1 MDEAIGLSIKSNIA
15 TVEQNIQLAQKHRA
29 LLTGK
34 TVVPVK
40 LIVVTKNHTTAEMQ
54 QAIDCGL
61 TAVGENRV
69 QEALAKHDVF
79 QGQLEYHLLGHLQ
92 TNKVKQAV
100 PLFDLIHSVD
110 SEKLAK
116 QINQVAG
123 DLNKIQQV
131 LIEVNVAGEATKFG
145 VSLSDTVDFVRCVSE
160 LPHIAVAG
168 LMTIAPHYDD
178 PEETRS
184 LFHCLYE
191 KFIALKQVCLPNC
204 TMQWLSMGMT
214 NDYSVAIEEGAN
226 MVRVGTAIFG
236 ARNYD
241 IELTR
246 R

>member
-1 MDEAIGLSIKSNIA
+1 MSIKCNIA
-15 TVEQNIQLAQKHRA
+15 TVEQNIQLAQERRA
-29 LLTGK
+29 KLTGSN
-34 TVVPVK
+34 TLMPVK
-40 LIVVTKNHTTAEMQ
+40 LIAVTKNHSTAEMQ

-61 TAVGENRV
+61 TVIGENRV

-79 QGQLEYHLLGHLQ
+79 QGLLEYHLLGHLQ

-116 QINQVAG
+116 QISRVAG
-123 DLNKIQQV
+123 DLTKVQQV
-131 LIEVNVAGEATKFG
+131 LLEVNVAGETTKFG
-145 VSLSDTVDFVRCVSE
+145 VPLADTLQFAKLVSE
-160 LPHIAVAG
+160 LPNLVVSG

-178 PEETRS
+178 PEATRS
-184 LFHCLYE
+184 LFRSLHE
-191 KFIALKQVCLPNC
+191 KFIEIKQAGLPNC
-204 TMQWLSMGMT
+204 TMQWLSMGMS
-214 NDYSVAIEEGAN
+214 NDYPVAIEEGAN

-236 ARNYD
+236 ARNYA

>member
-1 MDEAIGLSIKSNIA
+1 LAIKSNIA
-15 TVEQNIQLAQKHRA
+15 IVEQNILLAQKHRA
-29 LLTGK
+29 LLTK
-34 TVVPVK
+34 TDVMPVK
-40 LIVVTKNHTTAEMQ
+40 LIAVTKNHTPSEMQ

-61 TAVGENRV
+61 TAIGENRV

-79 QGQLEYHLLGHLQ
+79 QEKLEYHLLGHLQ

-100 PLFDLIHSVD
+100 TLFDLIHSVD
-110 SEKLAK
+110 SEKLAR
-116 QINQVAG
+116 QINHAAEN
-123 DLNKIQQV
+123 LSKIQKV
-131 LIEVNVAGEATKFG
+131 LVEVNVAQEATKFG
-145 VSLSDTVDFVRCVSE
+145 IHLADTVDFIRCISE
-160 LPHIAVAG
+160 FPHIAVSG

-184 LFHCLYE
+184 LFRSLYE
-191 KFIALKQVCLPNC
+191 KFIALKQVSLPNC